1 MVISINPDRDGRVK
15 LEQSVKYNGGVSL
28 LRSKNLI
35 GRLNRLFRASHPALA
50 RPDDAWAASRLPKAE
65 HGVYIRMDA
74 RDREHAV
81 RVAQKLL
88 ELHPA
93 VSDLLVRAAL
103 LHDCGKL
110 LRPYIWSERIAVGL
124 AQRPVAWSSSPLRE
138 DWLTHNYSALEI
150 RLLHPLLGAALIR
163 LAGGDERVAEIV
175 ERHHNP
181 WTYGDADAMTI
192 HDVDE
197 LE

>member
-1 MVISINPDRDGRVK
+1 MGS
-15 LEQSVKYNGGVSL
+15 VSL

-35 GRLNRLFRASHPALA
+35 GRLNRLLRAMHPLLA
-50 RPDDAWAASRLPKAE
+50 RPDDAWAAARLPPLE
-65 HGVYIRMDA
+65 HGVYIRMDV

-88 ELHPA
+88 ELHPNA
-93 VSDLLVRAAL
+93 STVLVRAAL

-110 LRPYIWSERIAVGL
+110 LRRYIWLERIAVGL
-124 AQRPVAWSSSPLRE
+124 VQRPMRTQIQLEGLLHRR
-138 DWLTHNYSALEI
+138 YSALEI
-150 RLLHPLLGAALIR
+150 RLLHPLIGAALIR
-163 LAGGDERVAEIV
+163 QAGGDERVAEIV

-181 WTYGDADAMTI
+181 RDFGDVDALVI

>member
-1 MVISINPDRDGRVK
+1 M
-15 LEQSVKYNGGVSL
+15 SL

-35 GRLNRLFRASHPALA
+35 GRVNRLLRAVHPTLV
-50 RPDDAWAASRLPKAE
+50 RPDDAWAARRLPQTE
-65 HGVYIRMDA
+65 YSIYIRMDV

-88 ELHPA
+88 ELYPTASA
-93 VSDLLVRAAL
+93 VLVRAAL

-110 LRPYIWSERIAVGL
+110 LRPYIWLERIAVGL
-124 AQRPVAWSSSPLRE
+124 VQRPMRTPVQLE
-138 DWLTHNYSALEI
+138 GLLNHDYSALEI
-150 RLLHPLLGAALIR
+150 RLLHPVLGAALIR
-163 LAGGDERVAEIV
+163 QAGGDERVAQIV

-181 WTYGDADAMTI
+181 RAYGDADAMII

>member
-1 MVISINPDRDGRVK
+1 M
-15 LEQSVKYNGGVSL
+15 SL
-28 LRSKNLI
+28 LGSKNLVN
-35 GRLNRLFRASHPALA
+35 RLNRLLRAIHPALA
-50 RPDDAWAASRLPKAE
+50 RPDDAWAAQRLPALE
-65 HGVYIRMDA
+65 YSVYIRMDP

-88 ELHPA
+88 ELYPA
-93 VSDLLVRAAL
+93 ASDVLVRAAL

-110 LRPYIWSERIAVGL
+110 LRPYIWLERIAVGL
-124 AQRPVAWSSSPLRE
+124 AQRPSAWSSSPLRE
-138 DWLTHNYSALEI
+138 DWSTHRYSALEI

-181 WTYGDADAMTI
+181 RAYGDADALLI
-192 HDVDE
+192 HEVDE

>member
-1 MVISINPDRDGRVK
+1 M
-15 LEQSVKYNGGVSL
+15 SL

-35 GRLNRLFRASHPALA
+35 GRVNRLLRAVHPALA
-50 RPDDAWAASRLPKAE
+50 QPDDVWAAQKQPPLEYAL
-65 HGVYIRMDA
+65 YTRMDA

-81 RVAQKLL
+81 RIAQKLL
-88 ELHPA
+88 ELHPSA
-93 VSDLLVRAAL
+93 SAILVRAAL

-110 LRPYIWSERIAVGL
+110 LRPYNWMERIAVGL
-124 AQRPVAWSSSPLRE
+124 VQRPIASSSPLRE
-138 DWLTHNYSALEI
+138 DWHAQTYSALEI

-163 LAGGDERVAEIV
+163 QAGGDERVAEIV

-181 WTYGDADAMTI
+181 WTYSDTDAITI

>member
-1 MVISINPDRDGRVK
+1 M
-15 LEQSVKYNGGVSL
+15 SL
-28 LRSKNLI
+28 LSSKNLV
-35 GRLNRLFRASHPALA
+35 GRLNRLLRAIHPGLA
-50 RPDDAWAASRLPKAE
+50 RPDDAWAAAQLPTLE
-65 HGVYIRMDA
+65 YGVYIRMDA

-93 VSDLLVRAAL
+93 ASAVLVRAAL

-110 LRPYIWSERIAVGL
+110 LRPYIWCERIAVGL
-124 AQRPVAWSSSPLRE
+124 VQRPMKTPLQ
-138 DWLTHNYSALEI
+138 LGGLLHHKYSALEI
-150 RLLHPLLGAALIR
+150 RLLHPLIGAALIR
-163 LAGGDERVAEIV
+163 QAGGDERVAEIV

-181 WTYGDADAMTI
+181 WTFDDADAMVI
-192 HDVDE
+192 HQVDE

>member
-1 MVISINPDRDGRVK
+1 MLG
-15 LEQSVKYNGGVSL
+15 
-28 LRSKNLI
+28 SKNLI
-35 GRLNRLFRASHPALA
+35 GRLNRLVRAIHPALA
-50 RPDDAWAASRLPKAE
+50 RPDDAWAAVQLPPLEYA
-65 HGVYIRMDA
+65 VYARMDA

-88 ELHPA
+88 ELHPDA
-93 VSDLLVRAAL
+93 SDLLVRAAL

-110 LRPYIWSERIAVGL
+110 LRPYIWLERIAVGL
-124 AQRPVAWSSSPLRE
+124 VQRPIATSSALLRE
-138 DWLTHNYSALEI
+138 DWFTHCYSALEI
-150 RLLHPLLGAALIR
+150 RLLHPMLGAALIR
-163 LAGGDERVAEIV
+163 QAGGDERVAEIV

-181 WTYGDADAMTI
+181 WTHDDADARLI

>member
-1 MVISINPDRDGRVK
+1 MPP
-15 LEQSVKYNGGVSL
+15 LEYS
-28 LRSKNLI
+28 
-35 GRLNRLFRASHPALA
+35 
-50 RPDDAWAASRLPKAE
+50 
-65 HGVYIRMDA
+65 VYIRMDV

-88 ELHPA
+88 ELHPNA
-93 VSDLLVRAAL
+93 SDVLVRAAL

-110 LRPYIWSERIAVGL
+110 LRPYIWLERIVVGL
-124 AQRPVAWSSSPLRE
+124 VQRPAKTPIHFESSLH
-138 DWLTHNYSALEI
+138 HNFSALEI
-150 RLLHPLLGAALIR
+150 RLLHPLIGAALIR
-163 LAGGDERVAEIV
+163 QAGGDERVAEIV

-181 WTYGDADAMTI
+181 RDFRDIDATMI

>member
-1 MVISINPDRDGRVK
+1 MPL
-15 LEQSVKYNGGVSL
+15 LEY
-28 LRSKNLI
+28 
-35 GRLNRLFRASHPALA
+35 
-50 RPDDAWAASRLPKAE
+50 
-65 HGVYIRMDA
+65 GVYIRMDA

-88 ELHPA
+88 ELHPNA
-93 VSDLLVRAAL
+93 SDVLVRAAL

-110 LRPYIWSERIAVGL
+110 LRPYIWCERIAVGL
-124 AQRPVAWSSSPLRE
+124 VQRPMSAPTRLEGLLNRS
-138 DWLTHNYSALEI
+138 YSALEI
-150 RLLHPLLGAALIR
+150 RLLHPLIGAALIR
-163 LAGGDERVAEIV
+163 QAGGDERVAEIV

-181 WTYGDADAMTI
+181 RDFGDVDALVI

>member
-1 MVISINPDRDGRVK
+1 MTAASSSGGRVN
-15 LEQSVKYNGGVSL
+15 YNSGVSL

-35 GRLNRLFRASHPALA
+35 GRLNRLLRAIHPVLA
-50 RPDDAWAASRLPKAE
+50 RPDDAWAAARLPPLE
-65 HGVYIRMDA
+65 FGVYIRMDV

-88 ELHPA
+88 ELHPIA
-93 VSDLLVRAAL
+93 SDVLVRAAL

-110 LRPYIWSERIAVGL
+110 LRPYIWLERIAVGL
-124 AQRPVAWSSSPLRE
+124 VQRPMKTPIRLEGLLHRR
-138 DWLTHNYSALEI
+138 YSALEI
-150 RLLHPLLGAALIR
+150 RLLHPLIGAALIR
-163 LAGGDERVAEIV
+163 QAGGFDRVAEIV

-181 WTYGDADAMTI
+181 RVYGDADAVII